1 MAQPRSGPQWAKYY
15 LPNKW
20 EMRHGSPQGLQYIQ
34 TKSKGMKQHYLKLTA
49 GGLQSRGIILAHPG
63 SHTGNLWQSC
73 KIKQE
78 LLSPREIHQAQWNVS
93 THISRGFRKLP
104 GLSAPYRLWELH
116 HLCLNHARCYT
127 DTALCKHYCIL
138 SEITHIKMGCC
149 VFTWFSLVC
158 CMPRQS
164 AFQLAVW
171 LLLQACWHVLLP
183 SRVDLV
189 VIAVIW

>member
-49 GGLQSRGIILAHPG
+49 GGLQSRGIILAHTG

-149 VFTWFSLVC
+149 VFT
-158 CMPRQS
+158 
-164 AFQLAVW
+164 
-171 LLLQACWHVLLP
+171 
-183 SRVDLV
+183 
-189 VIAVIW
+189 